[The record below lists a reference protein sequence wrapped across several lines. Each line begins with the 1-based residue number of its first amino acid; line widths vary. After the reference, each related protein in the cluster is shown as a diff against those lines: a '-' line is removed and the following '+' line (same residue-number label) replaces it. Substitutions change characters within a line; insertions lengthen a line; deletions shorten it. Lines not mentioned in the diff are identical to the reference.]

1 VIGNITKG
9 RGFRG
14 VLDYLLDKE
23 QGELIGGNMLGEDAR
38 ELAAEF
44 KLSRSLNPDIKQ
56 PVFHASLSL
65 PKREDHAEHIDSER
79 WNQLAADYLQRMG
92 FTRNQY
98 VVVRHFDREHDHIH
112 IVASRIR
119 LDQSLVDDSWERI
132 KSQQVIRQLEQEY
145 NLTPVLSSWE
155 VNRRD
160 LTKGQYELSRREVA
174 ASLTPT
180 PSVKQR
186 IQDIADR
193 VLQKCDTPEQFIQK
207 MQETGVQIQT
217 RTRRDGSISGISY
230 QYTVDGTTVATPG
243 TKLGTDYSWNGI
255 QRRIQ
260 ELSQQ
265 QTQSGLEKY
274 TDVELLLVPSS
285 VANYFAASPPK
296 PPQEEDKRLR
306 TEIEKLRSERNRIS
320 GIHHQKLEEIE
331 KIPGFMMVLP
341 HIRKKWD
348 DFTAQAEKIMTAWEQ
363 TSDKLKQANASL
375 EQWQQQEKTYQDW
388 VANPQ
393 TLAMR
398 QLAFD
403 LKLPHVQ
410 SRLEELQQRHVASE
424 LIQREGRAT
433 AQAVQDMF
441 RLTGTKRQPDGSLI
455 LDGNNWRVKQL
466 GDTVSVTV
474 KADDREILRA
484 EGSKVVVFEV
494 TPEERQ
500 KMQHFREQVHS
511 ALLKEQ
517 QRQLEAERKRDRGL
531 SL

>member
-1 VIGNITKG
+1 MIGNQTKG

-14 VLDYLLDKE
+14 CLNYLLNKE
-23 QGELIGGNMLGEDAR
+23 KGELIGGNTIGVTPR
-38 ELAAEF
+38 ELATEF
-44 KLSRSLNPDIKQ
+44 SIAYELNDEVKR
-56 PVFHASLSL
+56 PVYHASLSL
-65 PKREDHAEHIDSER
+65 LPGQRLSDEQ
-79 WNQLAADYLQRMG
+79 WNEIAAKYLEKMG
-92 FTRNQY
+92 FTDNQY
-98 VVVRHFDREHDHIH
+98 IVVRHSERDHDHIH
-112 IVASRIR
+112 ILASRVR
-119 LDQSLVDDSWERI
+119 LDGSCVHDGWDYRRSEDT
-132 KSQQVIRQLEQEY
+132 IRQLEQEY

-174 ASLTPT
+174 AGLTPT
-180 PSVKQR
+180 PSVKQQ

-207 MQETGVQIQT
+207 MQETLVQIQT

-296 PPQEEDKRLR
+296 PPQEEDKRLK
-306 TEIEKLRSERNRIS
+306 TEIEKLRSERNKIS
-320 GIHHQKLEEIE
+320 GIHRQKLEEIE

-348 DFTAQAEKIMTAWEQ
+348 DFMAQAEKIMTAWEQ

-410 SRLEELQQRHVASE
+410 SRLEEQRQRQDAFE
-424 LIQREGRAT
+424 RIQREGRAT

-441 RLTGTKRQPDGSLI
+441 RLTGTKRQPDGELI

-466 GDTVSVTV
+466 GNTVSVTV
-474 KADDREILRA
+474 KADDREILRVEA
-484 EGSKVVVFEV
+484 SKVVVFEP

-500 KMQHFREQVHS
+500 KMQNFREQVHS
-511 ALLKEQ
+511 ARQKEQ
-517 QRQLEAERKRDRGL
+517 QQQLEAERKRDRGL